1 MAADRPPGNIPTM
14 TNVSTPT
21 HRRPCGPN
29 PFSGEALVRLRQ
41 RMQLN
46 QSQFWRRFGTTQSG
60 GSRYE
65 SGRKPPGPVR
75 ILLTLATADESDAQA
90 LLQAL
95 RAPGAGFNPKMFL
108 GDLCRHARIDEGEV
122 RLGERL
128 TFKANQQ
135 IALQAGEHQLTLSVD
150 GVLALNGRPLCVAP
164 TSEPSAVKG

>member
-1 MAADRPPGNIPTM
+1 M
-14 TNVSTPT
+14 TTTSHTPA
-21 HRRPCGPN
+21 PN

-75 ILLTLATADESDAQA
+75 ILLALAMADESDAQA

-95 RAPGAGFNPKMFL
+95 RAPGADLDPNVFFN
-108 GDLCRHARIDEGEV
+108 DLCQQARIAEGEV

-128 TFKANQQ
+128 TLKADQQ

-150 GVLALNGRPLCVAP
+150 GVLALNGQPLCVAP
-164 TSEPSAVKG
+164 TPLDTPVAPPAPPAPVAVTEG